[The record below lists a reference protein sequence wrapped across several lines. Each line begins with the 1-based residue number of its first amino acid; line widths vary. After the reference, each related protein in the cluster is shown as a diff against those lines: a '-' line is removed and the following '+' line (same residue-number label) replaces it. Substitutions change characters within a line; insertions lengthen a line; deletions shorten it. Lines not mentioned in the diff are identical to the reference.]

1 MIITAKSLK
10 SLIRTL
16 VTEAMMDTH
25 TSVPEN
31 IFTYGD
37 DFLWEEDHAI
47 AGLKNGLGCLEFPEY
62 FTLKGRTKDDIE
74 FKLQRFASYSD
85 QPDGSDAEEVAVYR
99 PISGK
104 NTRFEIRVFDDTED
118 EI

>member
-16 VTEAMMDTH
+16 VTEAMSNN
-25 TSVPEN
+25 TSMSIPEN
-31 IFTYGD
+31 VFTYGD
-37 DFLWEEDHAI
+37 NFFWEQDYAM

-74 FKLQRFASYSD
+74 FKLQRFTSYSD
-85 QPDGSDAEEVAVYR
+85 QPGRVAVYR

-104 NTRFEIRVFDDTED
+104 NTRFEVRVFDDTED
-118 EI
+118 DI